1 MVMSK
6 RLYQQIET
14 LWDYLQLHQQPDVA
28 DLILVLGSNDVR
40 VAEHAAKLYHQGLAP
55 YVLFSGGF
63 GRFTQGVFNHS
74 EAETF
79 AAIAKDAGVP
89 EHAILLETQSTN
101 SGENLHFSH
110 QLLVQ
115 QAWPAKRILLV
126 QKPYMERR
134 AYATFMQQWP
144 ESVESVQVT
153 SPAGSFFDYLSS
165 ELTSDFV
172 LNAMLGDFERIR
184 DYPALGFQ
192 ITQPIPES
200 VMQAYQALLPLKV
213 NLEMS

>member
-1 MVMSK
+1 MSK

-115 QAWPAKRILLV
+115 QARSAKRILLV

-153 SPAGSFFDYLSS
+153 SPAGSFFDYLTS

-192 ITQPIPES
+192 ITQPIPEP
-200 VMQAYQALLPLKV
+200 VMRAYQALLPLKV
-213 NLEMS
+213 NLEI

>member
-1 MVMSK
+1 MSK

-144 ESVESVQVT
+144 ESLESVQVS
-153 SPAGSFFDYLSS
+153 SPAGSFFDYLTS

-192 ITQPIPES
+192 ITQPIPEP

>member
-1 MVMSK
+1 MSK

-144 ESVESVQVT
+144 ESVESVQVS
-153 SPAGSFFDYLSS
+153 SPAGSFFDYLTS

-192 ITQPIPES
+192 ITQPIPKP

>member
-1 MVMSK
+1 MSK

-144 ESVESVQVT
+144 ESVESVQVS
-153 SPAGSFFDYLSS
+153 SPAGSFFDYLTS
-165 ELTSDFV
+165 EFTSDFV

-192 ITQPIPES
+192 ITQPIPEP

>member
-1 MVMSK
+1 MSK

-115 QAWPAKRILLV
+115 QALPAKRILLV

-153 SPAGSFFDYLSS
+153 SPAGSFFDYLTS

-192 ITQPIPES
+192 ITQPIPEP
-200 VMQAYQALLPLKV
+200 VMRAYQALLPLKV
-213 NLEMS
+213 NLEM

>member
-1 MVMSK
+1 MSK

-144 ESVESVQVT
+144 ESVESVQVS
-153 SPAGSFFDYLSS
+153 SPAGSFFDYLTS

-192 ITQPIPES
+192 ITQPIPEP
-200 VMQAYQALLPLKV
+200 VMRAYQALLPLKV

>member
-1 MVMSK
+1 MSK

-144 ESVESVQVT
+144 ESVEIVQVS
-153 SPAGSFFDYLSS
+153 SPAGSFFDYLTS

-192 ITQPIPES
+192 ITQPIPEP

>member
-1 MVMSK
+1 MSK

-115 QAWPAKRILLV
+115 QALPAKRILLV

-144 ESVESVQVT
+144 ESVESVQVS
-153 SPAGSFFDYLSS
+153 SPAGSFFDYLTS

-192 ITQPIPES
+192 ITQPIPEP

-213 NLEMS
+213 NLEM

>member
-1 MVMSK
+1 MSK

-101 SGENLHFSH
+101 SGENLHFSN

-115 QAWPAKRILLV
+115 QARPAKRILLV

-153 SPAGSFFDYLSS
+153 SPAGSFFDYLTS

-192 ITQPIPES
+192 ITQPIPEP

-213 NLEMS
+213 HLEMS

>member
-1 MVMSK
+1 MSK

-153 SPAGSFFDYLSS
+153 SPAGSFFDYLTS

-192 ITQPIPES
+192 ITQPIPEP

-213 NLEMS
+213 HLEMS

>member
-1 MVMSK
+1 MSK

-144 ESVESVQVT
+144 ESVESVQVS
-153 SPAGSFFDYLSS
+153 SPAGSFFDYLTS

-192 ITQPIPES
+192 ITQPIPEP
-200 VMQAYQALLPLKV
+200 VMRAYQALLPLKV
-213 NLEMS
+213 NLEIS

>member
-1 MVMSK
+1 MSK

-110 QLLVQ
+110 QLLAQ
-115 QAWPAKRILLV
+115 QARPAKRILLV

-144 ESVESVQVT
+144 ESVESVQVS
-153 SPAGSFFDYLSS
+153 SPAGSFFDYLTS

-192 ITQPIPES
+192 ITQPIPEP
-200 VMQAYQALLPLKV
+200 VMRAYQALLPLKV

>member
-1 MVMSK
+1 MSK

-14 LWDYLQLHQQPDVA
+14 LWDYLQLHQQPNVA

-63 GRFTQGVFNHS
+63 GRFTQGVFNHN

-115 QAWPAKRILLV
+115 QARPAKRILLV
-126 QKPYMERR
+126 QKTLYGTSRLCDI
-134 AYATFMQQWP
+134 YAT
-144 ESVESVQVT
+144 VARIGRKC
-153 SPAGSFFDYLSS
+153 AGYLTRRQFF
-165 ELTSDFV
+165 
-172 LNAMLGDFERIR
+172 
-184 DYPALGFQ
+184 
-192 ITQPIPES
+192 
-200 VMQAYQALLPLKV
+200 
-213 NLEMS
+213 

>member
-1 MVMSK
+1 MSK

-115 QAWPAKRILLV
+115 QTWPAKRILLV

-153 SPAGSFFDYLSS
+153 SPAGSFFDYLTS

-192 ITQPIPES
+192 ITQPIPEP

-213 NLEMS
+213 HLEMS

>member
-1 MVMSK
+1 MSK

-115 QAWPAKRILLV
+115 QVRPAKRILLV

-134 AYATFMQQWP
+134 AYATFKQQWP

-153 SPAGSFFDYLSS
+153 SPAGSFFDYLTS

-192 ITQPIPES
+192 ITQPIPEP

>member
-1 MVMSK
+1 MSK

-110 QLLVQ
+110 QLLAQ
-115 QAWPAKRILLV
+115 QARPAKRILLV

-144 ESVESVQVT
+144 ESVESVQVS
-153 SPAGSFFDYLSS
+153 SPAGSFFDYLTS

-184 DYPALGFQ
+184 DYPTLGFQ
-192 ITQPIPES
+192 ITQPIPEP
-200 VMQAYQALLPLKV
+200 VMRAYQALLPLKV